1 MNGYFQLVDESGFVG
16 VKIFPPTGDGEKAR
30 VNEVMEYLTT
40 RGIVCD
46 LSVLNQ
52 TINGAEEPVVLKL
65 QAGACPKEDENYKLE
80 ISEDNMTVTARFY
93 PPSTNG
99 NRLSTSEFVN
109 DLRFK
114 KVIFGVNTEKLDA
127 FFENPEYCTDIV
139 VAEGKEPRHGTDAT
153 VQYFFNTDVR
163 VRPTLKEDGSVD
175 FFNLNTISHCKEGD
189 ELARL
194 IPADLGEEGM
204 NVIGEKLKPRDVK
217 KATLKFGRNIEL
229 SEDKMSIF
237 SMVNGHVTLTDDKVF
252 VSDVLEVENV
262 DNSIGNIEYEG
273 SVQIN
278 GNVTSNFSVKAK
290 GNIVVNG
297 VVEGAYLEAG
307 GDIIIA
313 RGMNGMSKGKLQA
326 GGNIVAKFLENAT
339 ATAKGY
345 VSTESILH
353 STVMAGTEV
362 TVSGKRG
369 FITGGRVCA
378 TNIITVKTLGS
389 HMGAATTVEV
399 GADPSIKARFQE
411 LQKTVAEIQRV
422 LKTISPVVLA
432 FEQKQEAGMQLPEDK
447 VQYIMSLKK
456 LKGLKEEE
464 MEKSIKEMDELQDI
478 IEDKHQAQVVVTGE
492 VYQGTKIV
500 IGDVSRTVQS
510 GMKYCRFI
518 KEKGDVKMTGM
529 N

>member
-1 MNGYFQLVDESGFVG
+1 MNGYFQLVEDSGHVG
-16 VKIFPPTGDGEKAR
+16 VKIFPPTEDGEKAR
-30 VNEVMEYLTT
+30 VNEVMEYLTS

-52 TINGAEEPVVLKL
+52 VINGADKPVVLKL
-65 QAGACPKEDENYKLE
+65 HAGVCPREDENYKLE

-93 PPSTNG
+93 PPSDTG
-99 NRLSTSEFVN
+99 MRLTVPEFVN
-109 DLRFK
+109 DLRYK
-114 KVIFGVNTEKLDA
+114 KVVYGIKSEVLEA
-127 FFENPEYCTDIV
+127 FFASPEYCTDVI
-139 VAEGKEPRHGTDAT
+139 VAEGTPPRHGTDAL
-153 VQYFFNTDVR
+153 VQYFFNTDLK

-204 NVIGEKLKPRDVK
+204 NVLGERLKPRDVK
-217 KATLKFGRNIEL
+217 KAVLKFGRNIEL

-237 SMVNGHVTLTDDKVF
+237 SKVNGHVTLTDDKVF

-262 DNSIGNIEYEG
+262 DNSIGNIDYEG

-278 GNVTSNFSVKAK
+278 GNVGSNFTVKAK

-297 VVEGAYLEAG
+297 VVEGAFIEAG

-326 GGNIVAKFLENAT
+326 GGNIVAKFLENAS
-339 ATAKGY
+339 AIAKGY

-362 TVSGKRG
+362 NVTGKRG

-378 TNIITVKTLGS
+378 TNSITVKTLGS
-389 HMGAATTVEV
+389 SMGAMTTVEV
-399 GADPSIKARFQE
+399 GADPSVKVRFQE
-411 LQKTVAEIQRV
+411 LQKNIAEIQKV
-422 LKTISPVVLA
+422 LKTISPVVTA
-432 FEQKQEAGMQLPEDK
+432 FEQKQELGAQLPEDK

-456 LKGLKEEE
+456 LRDLKTEEMDKSLKE
-464 MEKSIKEMDELQDI
+464 MEELQDI
-478 IEDKHQAQVVVTGE
+478 IEDKQQAQVVVTGE
-492 VYQGTKIV
+492 VFPGTKIV
-500 IGDVSRTVQS
+500 IGEVSKTIQS
-510 GMKYCRFI
+510 SVKYCRFV
-518 KEKGDVKMTGM
+518 KNRGDVTMVGM

>member
-1 MNGYFQLVDESGFVG
+1 MNGYFQLVEDSGHVG
-16 VKIFPPTGDGEKAR
+16 VKIFPPTDGGEKAR
-30 VNEVMEYLTT
+30 VNEVMEYLTS
-40 RGIVCD
+40 RGIICD

-52 TINGAEEPVVLKL
+52 TINSAENPVVLKL
-65 QAGACPKEDENYKLE
+65 RAGECPKEDENYKLE

-93 PPSTNG
+93 PPSTKG
-99 NRLSTSEFVN
+99 NRLSTGEFVN

-114 KVIFGVNTEKLDA
+114 KVIFGVDTERLEQ
-127 FFENPEYCTDIV
+127 FFANPEYCTDIV
-139 VAEGKEPRHGTDAT
+139 VAKGKEPRHGSDAMI
-153 VQYFFNTDVR
+153 QYFFNTDLK

-204 NVIGEKLKPRDVK
+204 NILGEKLKPRDVK

-237 SMVNGHVTLTDDKVF
+237 SKVNGHVTLTDDKVF

-278 GNVTSNFSVKAK
+278 GNVTSNFTVKAK

-326 GGNIVAKFLENAT
+326 GGNIVAKFLENST

-353 STVMAGTEV
+353 STVLAGTEV

-389 HMGAATTVEV
+389 SMGASTTVEV

-411 LQKTVAEIQRV
+411 LQKNIAEIQRV
-422 LKTISPVVLA
+422 LKTISPVVVA

-492 VYQGTKIV
+492 VYPGTKIV

>member
-1 MNGYFQLVDESGFVG
+1 MNGYFQLVEDSGHVG
-16 VKIFPPTGDGEKAR
+16 VKIFPPTDDGEKAR
-30 VNEVMEYLTT
+30 VNEVMEYLTG
-40 RGIVCD
+40 RGIICD

-52 TINGAEEPVVLKL
+52 TINAATQPVVLKL
-65 QAGACPKEDENYKLE
+65 RAGECPKENESYKLE
-80 ISEDNMTVTARFY
+80 VSEDNMVVTARFY
-93 PPSTNG
+93 PPSATG
-99 NRLSTSEFVN
+99 SRLPVSEFVN
-109 DLRFK
+109 DLRYK
-114 KVIFGVNTEKLDA
+114 KIIYGVKKDELEELFN
-127 FFENPEYCTDIV
+127 NPQYCTDIV
-139 VAEGKEPRHGTDAT
+139 VAEGTQPRHGTDAK
-153 VQYFFNTDVR
+153 VEYFFNVDLKA
-163 VRPTLKEDGSVD
+163 RPTLKEDGSVD

-194 IPADLGEEGM
+194 IPADLGEEGH
-204 NVIGEKLKPRDVK
+204 NVLGEPLKPRDVK

-229 SEDKMSIF
+229 SEDKMSIY
-237 SMVNGHVTLTDDKVF
+237 SKVNGHVTLTDDKVF

-262 DNSIGNIEYEG
+262 DNSIGNIDYEG

-278 GNVTSNFSVKAK
+278 GNVGSNFTVKAK
-290 GNIVVNG
+290 GNIIVHG
-297 VVEGAYLEAG
+297 VVEGAFLEAG

-326 GGNIVAKFLENAT
+326 GGNIVAKFLENSHAV
-339 ATAKGY
+339 AKGY

-353 STVMAGTEV
+353 STVLAGTEV

-378 TNIITVKTLGS
+378 TNFIKVKTLGS
-389 HMGAATTVEV
+389 SMGAMTTVEV
-399 GADPSIKARFQE
+399 GADPSIKARYQE
-411 LQKTVAEIQRV
+411 LQKNVAEIQRV
-422 LKTISPVVLA
+422 LKTISPVVIA
-432 FEQKQEAGMQLPEDK
+432 FEQKQATGVQLPEDK

-492 VYQGTKIV
+492 VYPGTKIA
-500 IGDVSRTVQS
+500 IGDVSKTIQS
-510 GMKYCRFI
+510 TMKYCRFI
-518 KEKGDVKMTGM
+518 KEKGDVKMAGM